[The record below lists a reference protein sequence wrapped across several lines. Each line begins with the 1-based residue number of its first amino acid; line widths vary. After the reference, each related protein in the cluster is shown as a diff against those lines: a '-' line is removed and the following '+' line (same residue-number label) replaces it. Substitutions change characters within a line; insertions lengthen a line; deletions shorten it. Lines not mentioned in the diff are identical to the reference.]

1 MVQKTVPYPLLSP
14 LEDPCY
20 QHREKKARSLLNSSC
35 SDKYQP
41 PIGKHTNCKILYNNI
56 MVKFSAFCSSAN
68 LFDSPSKLLSASAR
82 LPGQACR
89 IPITN
94 HATLYPTKMGCSC
107 LLFSHSG
114 RLLAAGCASSQG
126 TTAYP
131 VILFEV
137 CL

>member
-1 MVQKTVPYPLLSP
+1 MGQKTVHYPLLNP

-20 QHREKKARSLLNSSC
+20 QHRGKKARSLSNSSR

-41 PIGKHTNCKILYNNI
+41 PIGEHTNCEILYIIN
-56 MVKFSAFCSSAN
+56 FSASCSSAN
-68 LFDSPSKLLSASAR
+68 LLDSPSKLLSASAR

-89 IPITN
+89 IPTTN
-94 HATLYPTKMGCSC
+94 HATHYPTKMGCSC